1 MTASRSSANDRSLSR
16 RIPRSA
22 LLAASVVLAVTALS
36 ACARTRAPRPLT
48 ASGTV
53 EADTVRVAAEVG
65 GRVLELGA
73 REGEVVRAGQVVARL
88 DSRLAEARVQEA
100 EAALATARARYEEA
114 AGGTRDE
121 VIRQARAALDQA
133 RVQRDAAARERDR
146 LRALVSGGAAT
157 AAQLD
162 QAEDRLRAA
171 DKALAAAQAAY
182 DQARAGATRAAL
194 AVLERAVEQA
204 EAAVKLARLQADLS
218 TVRAPVDGVVSAELA
233 HPGEVVAPGA
243 PLVEIVDTRRL
254 WVRVYIP
261 EADLVRLRTGQ
272 PAEVRV
278 DGLPDRRFPASV
290 RWIAPEAE
298 FTPRNVQTPSER
310 TRIVFAVKVAV
321 TDPEGHL
328 KPGLPADVTFLDVG
342 AAPPPV
348 GGPDSS
354 RGESSRS

>member
-1 MTASRSSANDRSLSR
+1 MTDLRGSASLRSLR
-16 RIPRSA
+16 KPIGRSTR
-22 LLAASVVLAVTALS
+22 LAVCLIVAATALS
-36 ACARTRAPRPLT
+36 ACTRTRAPHPLT

-53 EADTVRVAAEVG
+53 EADTIRVAAEVG

-73 REGEVVRAGQVVARL
+73 REGEVVRAGQVLARL
-88 DSRLAEARVQEA
+88 DGRLAETRVQEA
-100 EAALATARARYEEA
+100 VAALATARARYAEA

-133 RVQRDAAARERDR
+133 RVQREAAARELGRIQ
-146 LRALVSGGAAT
+146 ALVSGGAAT

-162 QAEDRLRAA
+162 QAGDRLRAA
-171 DKALAAAQAAY
+171 DQALAAAQAAY

-194 AVLERAVEQA
+194 DVLQRTVEQA
-204 EAAVKLARLQADLS
+204 EAAVKLARLQADLY
-218 TVRAPVDGVVSAELA
+218 TVRAPLGGVVSAELA

-261 EADLVRLRTGQ
+261 ETDLVRLRTGQ
-272 PAEVRV
+272 AAEVRV
-278 DGLPDRRFPASV
+278 DGLPDRRFPATV
-290 RWIAPEAE
+290 QWIAPEAE

-321 TDPEGHL
+321 TDPEGLL
-328 KPGLPADVTFLDVG
+328 KPGLPADVTFLDAQA
-342 AAPPPV
+342 AAPPQSASSPE
-348 GGPDSS
+348 GGSGS
-354 RGESSRS
+354 

>member
-1 MTASRSSANDRSLSR
+1 MTVSRTSANDRSLTIHSR
-16 RIPRSA
+16 RWP
-22 LLAASVVLAVTALS
+22 LLAASVVVTVTALS
-36 ACARTRAPRPLT
+36 ACGRARAPRPLT

-53 EADTVRVAAEVG
+53 EAETVRVAAEVG

-73 REGEVVRAGQVVARL
+73 REGEVVRAGQVLARL

-100 EAALATARARYEEA
+100 EAALATARARYAEA

-146 LRALVSGGAAT
+146 IRALLSGGAAT

-171 DKALAAAQAAY
+171 EQALTAAQAAY

-194 AVLERAVEQA
+194 EVLERAVAQA
-204 EAAVKLARLQADLS
+204 EAAVKVARLQADLS
-218 TVRAPVDGVVSAELA
+218 TVRAPIDGVVAAELA

-254 WVRVYIP
+254 WVRVYVP

-321 TDPEGHL
+321 TDPEGLL
-328 KPGLPADVTFLDVG
+328 KPGLPADVTFLDADG
-342 AAPPPV
+342 AAPPPDNPAPSPGE
-348 GGPDSS
+348 GG
-354 RGESSRS
+354 RS